1 MAPALL
7 LIYGDHL
14 PQVICIITSYMG
26 SVSDPFM
33 GRSGTPFMGHLGD
46 P

>member
-14 PQVICIITSYMG
+14 PQATGVITPYMG
-26 SVSDPFM
+26 PVSDPFM
-33 GRSGTPFMGHLGD
+33 GRSGTPFMGPLGD

>member
-7 LIYGDHL
+7 LIYGDHP
-14 PQVICIITSYMG
+14 PQAIGVITPYMG
-26 SVSDPFM
+26 PVSDPFM

>member
-14 PQVICIITSYMG
+14 PQAIGVITPYMEP
-26 SVSDPFM
+26 VSDPYM
-33 GRSGTPFMGHLGD
+33 GRSSTPFMGHLGD

>member
-1 MAPALL
+1 MAPVLL
-7 LIYGDHL
+7 LIYGEYL
-14 PQVICIITSYMG
+14 PQAIDVITPYMG
-26 SVSDPFM
+26 PVSDPFM